1 MSLSNRSKALK
12 LTLAAVLIIA
22 GCAQLK
28 QCAYQGFNRDDWQQP
43 QRVIESLQL
52 RPGAVIADLG
62 AGGGYFTFRLARA
75 VGPAGKVYAVDIDRE
90 MVELVAAQAK
100 KDAVSNVETILAKT
114 DDPLLPQT
122 GVDLIFTTN
131 AYHHFDNRVTY
142 FAKIRKY
149 LRPGGRIA
157 VIDFDRRAWL
167 EGLLRHYIPSEFIK
181 REMEQAGYVLQQDL
195 DFLDRQ
201 SFLIFV
207 PGR

>member
-122 GVDLIFTTN
+122 GVDLVFTTN

>member
-1 MSLSNRSKALK
+1 
-12 LTLAAVLIIA
+12 
-22 GCAQLK
+22 
-28 QCAYQGFNRDDWQQP
+28 
-43 QRVIESLQL
+43 
-52 RPGAVIADLG
+52 VIADLG

-142 FAKIRKY
+142 FAKIRRY

-157 VIDFDRRAWL
+157 VIDLDRRAWL